1 MFDDEEVQSR
11 PEEFIGQNLESWS
24 VKDLEDLIMRL
35 QTEIKRVEGERVRKS
50 GGLSVAESLF
60 KS

>member
-1 MFDDEEVQSR
+1 MFDDDEVQSK

-24 VKDLEDLIMRL
+24 VNDLEDLIDRL
-35 QTEIKRVEGERVRKS
+35 QAEIKRVEVEKNRKR
-50 GGLSVAESLF
+50 GDRSVAESLF